1 MSISKGSR
9 GSEVNQL
16 QQKLID
22 AGYSGKQYN
31 TGYFGDLTNAALKKY
46 QAAQQLPV
54 TGVYDNITSKA
65 ISNAGPGLEAHPNII
80 GTDLGQYLTSL
91 KTTNPGMY
99 YTLTEGANN
108 GMITPGLVKYAT
120 DNATKSTERY
130 YNEDRTNSTGA
141 LQNYLNSTLGD
152 YSRVAGDL
160 QAAGTSDFNALNDAE
175 GRNGTWA
182 SSARDSRLK
191 SLESGYNSKFQDLY
205 SKNLSNL
212 QSKLQ
217 GQEYNYG
224 ASNTPTVNLDSY
236 KANFGSTP
244 NYQAMSSNVYN
255 PFNFVGRKNAEQQAG
270 ILAGTN
276 NTLASQF
283 QPLAIK
289 TNN

>member
-1 MSISKGSR
+1 MSISKGSK

-22 AGYSGKQYN
+22 AGYLDKKYN

-46 QAAQQLPV
+46 QAAQSLPA
-54 TGVYDNITSKA
+54 TGVYDETTSKA
-65 ISNAGPGLEAHPNII
+65 LSNPGPGLENHPNII
-80 GTDLGQYLTSL
+80 GTDLGQYLTGL
-91 KTTNPGMY
+91 KTSNPSAY
-99 YTLTEGANN
+99 HTLNDGANN
-108 GMITPGLVKYAT
+108 GLITPGLVKYAT
-120 DNATKSTERY
+120 DTATAPTARY

-152 YSRVAGDL
+152 YNRTVGDL
-160 QAAGTSDFNALNDAE
+160 QSAGVSDFNTLNDTE

-205 SKNLSNL
+205 SKNLSDL

-224 ASNTPTVNLDSY
+224 ATNTPTVNLDSY

-270 ILAGTN
+270 IQSGTN
-276 NTLASQF
+276 SILADQF
-283 QPLAIK
+283 KPLSIK